1 MTFLYIN
8 VDPNC
13 NVLLLNISA
22 KTGFSVSLVFVV
34 VFVLPY
40 PPLYPVIKYAH
51 SGFWFSA
58 KYNLLANACWGIGIN
73 VDASP

>member
-22 KTGFSVSLVFVV
+22 KTGFSVSLVYVV

-51 SGFWFSA
+51 SGLFSA
-58 KYNLLANACWGIGIN
+58 KVQFIGKCMLG
-73 VDASP
+73 DWH